1 MKPKINL
8 IPPSAILEV
17 AQVMTDNEEKHG
29 KENWKNVSWSDHYAA
44 AQRHLLAFW
53 NGADVDPD
61 GGLRH
66 LAHACTRIM
75 MLMNVSTALDDR
87 TYHKVFSLV
96 GVMNEVFEHDI
107 LSDNFDKN
115 VVLSKNGVRRVEIGP
130 EPSDTS
136 LTSLNEVFSIDNDG
150 SLMF

>member
-1 MKPKINL
+1 VKPKINL

-17 AQVMTDNEEKHG
+17 AQVMTNNEEKHG

-53 NGADVDPD
+53 NGTDVDPD

-66 LAHACTRIM
+66 LAHACTRII
-75 MLMNVSTALDDR
+75 MLMNVSTVLDDR
-87 TYHKVFSLV
+87 TYRKGFS
-96 GVMNEVFEHDI
+96 F
-107 LSDNFDKN
+107 SDVFDKN
-115 VVLSKNGVRRVEIGP
+115 AVLSKTGP
-130 EPSDTS
+130 ESSDTS
-136 LTSLNEVFSIDNDG
+136 LTSLNEIFHIDNND